1 MTRFRGGLASRL
13 FAAQTL
19 IALVGAA
26 TVWLVAAGVGPGIF
40 HLHLREAVG
49 TVDAAT
55 SRHVEEAY
63 NSASAIS
70 ITVALLSSLG
80 AALAVSWY
88 VTRRIAAPVRGL
100 ASAAQDVAAGRY
112 TTGVTDPGLGTEFAT
127 LTGSFNAMASQLANV
142 EQTRRRLL
150 ADLAHEM
157 RTPVST
163 LDAYLEGL
171 EDGVV
176 SVDSD
181 TLGMLRKQTCRLAR
195 LADDI
200 TAVSQAEERQLELSP
215 RVVEPGQ
222 LVDASVQAAA
232 HRFTERGV
240 ALFTDVAPRLPSVC
254 VDPDRIGQVLGNLL
268 DNALRHTPAGGRV
281 IVSARSVGSGGAVEF
296 AVADTGDGIPAGALR
311 HVFERFYRVDRAR
324 DRAHGGS
331 GIGLSIVKALV
342 EAHGG
347 LVRVHSDGPDC
358 GAVFTFAIPTS
369 RPRVSSG
376 RARPHSE
383 DAPRGVRLE
392 PP

>member
-1 MTRFRGGLASRL
+1 VIRLRGGLARRL
-13 FAAQTL
+13 FVAQTL

-26 TVWLVAAGVGPGIF
+26 TLWLVALGIGPGIF
-40 HLHLREAVG
+40 HMHLREAVG
-49 TVDAAT
+49 AVDAAT
-55 SRHVEEAY
+55 NRHVEEAY
-63 NSASAIS
+63 SSASAIS
-70 ITVALLSSLG
+70 IALALLSSLG

-88 VTRRIAAPVRGL
+88 VTRRIAAPVGGL
-100 ASAAQDVAAGRY
+100 AAATRELAAGRY
-112 TTGVTDPGLGTEFAT
+112 ATGISDPGLGSEFAT

-176 SVDSD
+176 SVDAK
-181 TLGMLRKQTCRLAR
+181 TLRMLRSQTGRLAR

-200 TAVSQAEERQLELSP
+200 TAVSRAEERQLELSSHDVEP
-215 RVVEPGQ
+215 AELVGTAVRAAAGRFAELGIALVVE
-222 LVDASVQAAA
+222 
-232 HRFTERGV
+232 
-240 ALFTDVAPRLPSVC
+240 VAPRLPTVRA
-254 VDPDRIGQVLGNLL
+254 DPDRIGQVLANLL
-268 DNALRHTPAGGRV
+268 DNALRHSSTGGRV
-281 IVSARSVGSGGAVEF
+281 SVAAHAVQSGAAVEF
-296 AVADTGDGIPAGALR
+296 SVADTGDGIPVESLP

-347 LVRVHSDGPDC
+347 RVRAQSDGLGC
-358 GAVFTFAIPTS
+358 GATFAFAIPAR
-369 RPRVSSG
+369 RP
-376 RARPHSE
+376 
-383 DAPRGVRLE
+383 PR
-392 PP
+392 